1 MKKMIRRY
9 YFIIYTWLMKRSF
22 RSNGRKVLFIHK
34 SKPTDTLLVVLSAFT
49 PKGVKGRFNYIS
61 TLNKNP
67 HSQLFVLDRYGFD
80 GRGAYYLGE
89 HGGFDIEEA
98 VKGLIQMKIED
109 YGYKKVVFIGSS
121 KGGYGALLF
130 ACDFKNS
137 TVIMGAPQYY
147 LGQYLGQGENK
158 DTLKYI
164 MGDTSTDST
173 AYLDNYMADK
183 LTNKSW
189 NINEV
194 NVMYSNK
201 EHTYEEHIEPML
213 DKLKDLGVPVNEA
226 VEAFTNHS
234 DIGKHFPGYVLQVL
248 GKEDL
253 Q

>member
-9 YFIIYTWLMKRSF
+9 YFISYTWLMRRSF
-22 RSNGRKVLFIHK
+22 RSNGRKVHFIHK

-61 TLNKNP
+61 TLNKIP
-67 HSQLFVLDRYGFD
+67 HSQLFILDRYGFD

-89 HGGFDIEEA
+89 QGDFDIEEA
-98 VKGLIQMKIED
+98 VKRLIQSKIEE

-130 ACDFKNS
+130 ACDFNNS

-147 LGQYLGQGENK
+147 LGHYLGQGENQ

-164 MGDTSTDST
+164 MGDISSDAR
-173 AYLDNYMADK
+173 AYLDYYMADK
-183 LTNKSW
+183 LTHKFW
-189 NINEV
+189 GIKEV
-194 NVMYSNK
+194 NVMYSDK
-201 EHTYEEHIEPML
+201 EHTYEEHIQPML

-226 VEAFTNHS
+226 VESFTNHS
-234 DIGKHFPGYVLQVL
+234 DIGKHFPAYILRVL
-248 GKEDL
+248 GKMNL